1 MQRIGVLTGRAEGF
15 NLSALRFLVLQ
26 LNRLQNSF
34 EYEFLRTDDFKD
46 PFLDDLVDEAR
57 VDREEIRKKVPA
69 FITRFT
75 THLEE
80 KNKKFSLQEPPP
92 NYFILLT
99 LAKYKDNYYSM
110 REARMSVLALGNWD
124 ARMAPPTILEFV
136 LTLILRDSLAAACP
150 GLSGSVHAGTK
161 GCLCDF
167 TEYQDE
173 TRFKAL
179 EGFVCNHCR
188 GILGDFQN
196 VADDITRILGWQWLG
211 KKTDP
216 GSPAGILSKLG
227 YDLFLT
233 KGLKRVREKILN
245 TLREQI
251 TKDVVRIF
259 ADLLIAALLLWL
271 GLKPSVSAPKAEP
284 TLPGTPELGSV
295 FAFNTLYLIIGA
307 LIVIGGV
314 YLASRPSRGVKAAG
328 VLVASAG
335 TLTIASTLV
344 KDFKLFGS
352 LVDKVQIDLT
362 RPSPILTRVDS
373 VARACIVGP
382 FGDGDAHLQPQT
394 KGGARD
400 LAQRVSQCARQ
411 VTAGSQNESLLQVT
425 IVGHVDAREL
435 GRQSS
440 RNYGSNFNLAYQRAV
455 AVLGLL
461 NVAHE
466 RTSVLVAGPQH
477 VGPNLDDAQLA
488 EDRSVEIRTILLAAS
503 TSSKGPP

>member
-15 NLSALRFLVLQ
+15 NLPALRFLVLQ
-26 LNRLQNSF
+26 LNRLQSSF

-46 PFLDDLVDEAR
+46 QFLDDLVDRAR

-69 FITRFT
+69 FITKFT

-80 KNKKFSLQEPPP
+80 KNKKFLLQEPPP

-188 GILGDFQN
+188 GVLGDFQN

-211 KKTDP
+211 EKTDP

-233 KGLKRVREKILN
+233 KGLKRVRDKILN
-245 TLREQI
+245 TLREEI

-259 ADLLIAALLLWL
+259 VELLIAALLLWL
-271 GLKPSVSAPKAEP
+271 GLKPSVAPHSGTPPSA
-284 TLPGTPELGSV
+284 PELGSV
-295 FAFNTLYLIIGA
+295 FTFSALYLTVGS
-307 LIVIGGV
+307 LILVGGV
-314 YLASRPSRGVKAAG
+314 YLASRSSKGAKVAG
-328 VLVASAG
+328 ALAASAG
-335 TLTIASTLV
+335 ALTIGFTLV

-352 LVDKVQIDLT
+352 LVDKVVFNLGHQ
-362 RPSPILTRVDS
+362 PPPILPRIDS
-373 VARACIVGP
+373 AARFCIVGP

-400 LAQRVSQCARQ
+400 LALRASQCAQQ
-411 VTAGSQNESLLQVT
+411 VTSGSQNDSLLQVT

-440 RNYGSNFNLAYQRAV
+440 RNYGSNFNLAYQRAI
-455 AVLGLL
+455 AVLALL

-477 VGPNLDDAQLA
+477 VGPDLDDAQLA
-488 EDRSVEIRTILLAAS
+488 DDRSVEVRTILLSAS